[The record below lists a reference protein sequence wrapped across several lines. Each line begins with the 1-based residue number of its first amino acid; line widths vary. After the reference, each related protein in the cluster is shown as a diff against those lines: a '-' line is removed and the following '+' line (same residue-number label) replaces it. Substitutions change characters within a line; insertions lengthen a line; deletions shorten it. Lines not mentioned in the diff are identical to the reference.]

1 MRTVLVVWS
10 SHIEDRSVAAVRAAL
25 HQRGC
30 RVLDLDSVQLPLGA
44 ELSLTPSAGWLRTD
58 SETVPLDEIDAV
70 WLRHTHVAAGVRH
83 LVDPAYAPAIKAQ
96 ATAHLWDL
104 LDCLPDALHIDRLGA
119 LRTVPGPTAMLRL
132 AQRVGLSI
140 PRTLVSNDPD
150 RVAGFL
156 EACGGRAIQKMLDS
170 SAGRVPQPGGPDY
183 LPTLRI
189 TEAARASLDRVA
201 VCPMVFQE
209 EVEKDV
215 ELRVTVV
222 GDRLFTG
229 AVDPEGEVDW
239 RQHPHLVGGFVPW
252 ELDEQVGRAIGRLMD
267 RLGLQTGTVDLIVRP
282 NGEHVFLEVNT
293 ISFFDFLE
301 ASTGLPIAD
310 AVAGLLAADR
320 APR

>member
-1 MRTVLVVWS
+1 MTHVNPRNTAPFDDDEDEDLTDEELDYFKGLLIDERTK
-10 SHIEDRSVAAVRAAL
+10 VRA
-25 HQRGC
+25 R
-30 RVLDLDSVQLPLGA
+30 LDRHVKESVFELDSLP
-44 ELSLTPSAGWLRTD
+44 
-58 SETVPLDEIDAV
+58 DEID
-70 WLRHTHVAAGVRH
+70 
-83 LVDPAYAPAIKAQ
+83 Q
-96 ATAHLWDL
+96 AS
-104 LDCLPDALHIDRLGA
+104 RESEQ
-119 LRTVPGPTAMLRL
+119 TAMLRL